1 MTWDEKKQVRVGEG
15 ERYGGKDAKD
25 EEMAF
30 FKRCGCSYYCAGS
43 EDTSTETTPVMP
55 VPAVVECRSD
65 AIDIA
70 TPGDR
75 GVMK

>member
-1 MTWDEKKQVRVGEG
+1 MEG
-15 ERYGGKDAKD
+15 KMQKMKRWH
-25 EEMAF
+25 F
-30 FKRCGCSYYCAGS
+30 FKRCGCSYYYCAGS

-65 AIDIA
+65 AIDTA